1 MKRFNISMEDEYLA
15 RIDAFCKSKGLSR
28 SALLTVSS
36 MSYIQA
42 QEAIPD
48 LQKQID
54 ELKHAMEQLTIK

>member
-28 SALLTVSS
+28 SALLTMSS

-42 QEAIPD
+42 QEKMPE
-48 LQKQID
+48 LQAQID
-54 ELKHAMEQLTIK
+54 ELKEAMEKLTIK

>member
-15 RIDAFCKSKGLSR
+15 RVDAFCKSKGLSR
-28 SALLTVSS
+28 SALLTMSS